1 MEGKWAEP
9 VIPATVCT
17 LAFEADSKWL
27 LARADR
33 SASLL
38 DRVTS
43 FVDDI
48 SEFEP
53 VARKATAQI
62 PRRAAHHRRRQR
74 ALHTTVA
81 VSASP

>member
-1 MEGKWAEP
+1 MRQVEGKWAEP

-53 VARKATAQI
+53 VARGATAQI
-62 PRRAAHHRRRQR
+62 PRRA
-74 ALHTTVA
+74 LHTTVV